1 MSEIL
6 FADDDA
12 PMRRMVAD
20 VLRSA
25 GYHVRLAENGR
36 RALEEIRSAPPDLA
50 LLDYRMG
57 EPDGFQVCQAIK
69 HDSRLA
75 HLPVLILTAEG
86 SMEDRIEGF
95 GAGADDYL
103 PKPFDPRE
111 LLARIRAL
119 LRLAREGRD
128 RNPTTGLPGSE
139 AFQREFDRRLRRADP
154 FVLCY
159 LDLDYF
165 KPFNDRFGFAVAD
178 LVIRSAGDAVAAAAA
193 ERGAFVGHIGGDDFV
208 AICDRGQGR
217 SLVAAARFTFD
228 AALPRYVEEKV
239 IDAGSYVGSD
249 REGRVRNI
257 PLTRIS
263 AAVVLVDPAGTH
275 SLADLSELLARTK
288 LRAKHEA
295 DGIAMASYPIR
306 PDAAR

>member
-1 MSEIL
+1 MSDIL

-20 VLRSA
+20 LLRSA

-36 RALEEIRSAPPDLA
+36 RALEEIRNAPPDLA

-57 EPDGFQVCQAIK
+57 EPDGFQVCQEIK

-75 HLPVLILTAEG
+75 HLPVLILTAES
-86 SMEDRIEGF
+86 SMDDRMEGF
-95 GAGADDYL
+95 DAGADDYL

-139 AFQREFDRRLRRADP
+139 AVEREFGRRLRLREP
-154 FVLCY
+154 FALCY
-159 LDLDYF
+159 IDLDYF

-178 LVIRSAGDAVAAAAA
+178 LVIRAAGDAVASAAA
-193 ERGAFVGHIGGDDFV
+193 ERGAFAGHIGGDDFV

-217 SLVAAARFTFD
+217 SLVASARSAFG
-228 AALPRYVEEKV
+228 AALPRYVDEKV
-239 IDAGSYVGSD
+239 IEAGSYLGSD
-249 REGRVRNI
+249 REGRVRTI
-257 PLTRIS
+257 PLTRLS
-263 AAVVLVDPAGTH
+263 AAVVQVEPDGTR
-275 SLADLSELLARTK
+275 SLMELSELMARTK
-288 LRAKHEA
+288 LRAKDEA
-295 DGIAMASYPIR
+295 DGIAVASYPVR
-306 PDAAR
+306 PDAVK

>member
-1 MSEIL
+1 MSDIL

-20 VLRSA
+20 VLQSA

-36 RALEEIRSAPPDLA
+36 RALEEVRDAPPDLV

-57 EPDGFQVCQAIK
+57 DPDGFQVCQEIK

-86 SMEDRIEGF
+86 SMDDRIEGF

-139 AFQREFDRRLRRADP
+139 AVQREFDRRLRLADL
-154 FVLCY
+154 FSLCY

-178 LVIRSAGDAVAAAAA
+178 LVIRAAGDAVASAAA
-193 ERGAFVGHIGGDDFV
+193 ERGAFAGHIGGDDFV
-208 AICDRGQGR
+208 AICDRGRGR
-217 SLVAAARFTFD
+217 SLVAAARSTFE
-228 AALPRYVEEKV
+228 ASLPRYVDEKV
-239 IDAGSYVGSD
+239 IEAGSYLGSD
-249 REGRVRNI
+249 REGRVRTI
-257 PLTRIS
+257 PLTRLS
-263 AAVVLVDPAGTH
+263 AAVVQVDPAGTH
-275 SLADLSELLARTK
+275 SLTELSELMARTK

-295 DGIAMASYPIR
+295 DGVAVASYPVR